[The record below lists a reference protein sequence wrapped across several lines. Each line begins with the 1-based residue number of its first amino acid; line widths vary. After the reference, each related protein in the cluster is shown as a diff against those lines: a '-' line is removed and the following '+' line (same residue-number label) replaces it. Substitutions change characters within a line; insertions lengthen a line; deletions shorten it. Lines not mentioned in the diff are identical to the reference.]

1 MNVANTFGPKSKQP
15 IQSYQ
20 RTPEDEE
27 HDRRE
32 REWKDKRNK
41 EALEAFRRNNSSE
54 EHDVTVE
61 ELKKL
66 IEDMGPEQAAQAL
79 IGLTTGLSLQDDRTW
94 LRARGPDIGQLTAM
108 DSGQTGW
115 LDLIMESADALTN
128 VKPAATQQ
136 HPDSLVPQLTALRD
150 EAQGLFPEV
159 TREYGVLWTLL
170 GKYRQAIGNVILWY
184 GQWEKNRDYSSAIN
198 ASMALGKLSSMND
211 LMPQEEA
218 GSFNTSDCDK
228 VAKAVDKLCTE
239 CWDRI
244 QAATGRIVPFEKG

>member
-1 MNVANTFGPKSKQP
+1 MPSNSTTSSSL
-15 IQSYQ
+15 I
-20 RTPEDEE
+20 PE
-27 HDRRE
+27 
-32 REWKDKRNK
+32 
-41 EALEAFRRNNSSE
+41 
-54 EHDVTVE
+54 
-61 ELKKL
+61 L
-66 IEDMGPEQAAQAL
+66 IE
-79 IGLTTGLSLQDDRTW
+79 
-94 LRARGPDIGQLTAM
+94 
-108 DSGQTGW
+108 
-115 LDLIMESADALTN
+115 
-128 VKPAATQQ
+128 
-136 HPDSLVPQLTALRD
+136 LRD
-150 EAQGLFPEV
+150 QANGLFPEV
-159 TREYGVLWTLL
+159 TREYGFLWTLL